1 MAKVI
6 VFSGGCH
13 SGKTTTLNKVAEL
26 LEKQG
31 YEVKKLSELMRN
43 VMPTKS
49 IDELRK
55 DALEYLATQDKIISE
70 KMQQET
76 VAFNDTSNCI
86 YLVDRAITDSMFYL
100 THYVDKSQLNKF
112 GLELFTKLYFEV
124 KMHALKA
131 FRHGGYDLLIEFE
144 PIREIKIADVY
155 RPDNMD
161 LMVEYEADCISM
173 INTAFSQI
181 GEVKYFSYFHC
192 IHTPQNILSRI

>member
-1 MAKVI
+1 MAKLI

-43 VMPTKS
+43 AMPTKS

-55 DALEYLATQDKIISE
+55 DALEYLSTQDKIISE

-76 VAFNDTSNCI
+76 AAFNDKSDCI
-86 YLVDRAITDSMFYL
+86 YLIDRAITDSMFYL

-124 KMHALKA
+124 KLHALKA
-131 FRHGGYDLLIEFE
+131 FKYGGYDLLVEFE
-144 PIREIKIADVY
+144 PIREIKTVDAY

-161 LMVEYEADCISM
+161 LMVEYEADCIS
-173 INTAFSQI
+173 ILNTAFSKI
-181 GEVKYFSYFHC
+181 GEVKYFPYFHN
-192 IHTPQNILSRI
+192 INTPQSILNWL